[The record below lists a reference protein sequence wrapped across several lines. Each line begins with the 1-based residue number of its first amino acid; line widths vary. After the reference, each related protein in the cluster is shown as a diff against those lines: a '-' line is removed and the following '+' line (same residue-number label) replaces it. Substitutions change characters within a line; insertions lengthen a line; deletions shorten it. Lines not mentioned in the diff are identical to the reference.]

1 MGRRHIKVRR
11 QKGGNTEGMMSTL
24 KKRCRCGAGR
34 EKEYRAKVGR
44 GCLHPEESYP
54 RPRSHPISSPSPRGT
69 LLLLGI
75 IHADLK
81 DGGPLASQKGHSGR
95 CATCAPFQA
104 VDTATPILGPEE
116 VVAMVTQAK
125 GVVQL
130 RTLIHNLGMEGRL
143 VRSWGQQGPSVR
155 PGGNHCFVHSFAHVL
170 SGGPISP
177 ISLGAPDGNRFSHSE
192 MPDPVPSRMLMVNL
206 FILLSLGPIHIHS
219 HPSNTSVCTHVHV
232 YMHMHTQSTGQSQ
245 NSSIHFLLQETFAG
259 SIKGQAVVGTK
270 E

>member
-1 MGRRHIKVRR
+1 MGQEGKRSTEPKWAGGAFTRRSLIPDLGPTPSAALV
-11 QKGGNTEGMMSTL
+11 
-24 KKRCRCGAGR
+24 
-34 EKEYRAKVGR
+34 
-44 GCLHPEESYP
+44 PEVPCCCWASYM
-54 RPRSHPISSPSPRGT
+54 RIS
-69 LLLLGI
+69 
-75 IHADLK
+75 K
-81 DGGPLASQKGHSGR
+81 MGGPLASQKGHSGR